1 MAASRG
7 GPDHARVLCADE
19 AGPRLQRAGGGD
31 GETEARYDAAARGFV
46 LHTSGDAA
54 QKYWIGGAATTA
66 RGAVVFAQLYMPGDG
81 ASRGVHAFVVRVRE
95 DDVAPVAGVLLAD
108 CCY

>member
-1 MAASRG
+1 M
-7 GPDHARVLCADE
+7 
-19 AGPRLQRAGGGD
+19 
-31 GETEARYDAAARGFV
+31 
-46 LHTSGDAA
+46 
-54 QKYWIGGAATTA
+54 
-66 RGAVVFAQLYMPGDG
+66 FAQLYMPGDG